1 MHDHKKGLA
10 LIGALLL
17 AAILVPLILGVV
29 GIAVIRSP
37 RVLTVLIVV
46 LIAASAVIA
55 WKNGI
60 GRGKPRR

>member
-1 MHDHKKGLA
+1 MNDHKKGLA

-37 RVLTVLIVV
+37 RVLLVLVVV
-46 LIAASAVIA
+46 LIAGSAVIA